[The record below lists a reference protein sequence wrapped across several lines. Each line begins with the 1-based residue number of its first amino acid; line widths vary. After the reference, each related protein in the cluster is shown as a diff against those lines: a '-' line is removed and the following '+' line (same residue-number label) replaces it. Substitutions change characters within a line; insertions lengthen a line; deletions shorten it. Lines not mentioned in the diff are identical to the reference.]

1 MMHLLIL
8 CKCVSVKFL
17 SSLEGNGAQIS
28 VWAASDPLI
37 YQEKWTNTCSC
48 SVPHWS
54 FDWCQFAINP
64 CTCESR
70 LAVVIMVMVSQNKN
84 GSLVVI
90 VQVENTTVFGPW
102 QVLTKL
108 FNDRKSHDS
117 QGHQRNVSIS
127 CLQQAK
133 IKIFHD
139 NSASLLSKDKEN
151 GFMAGIYDQVLT
163 YHKKLPILLSFS
175 PFFLKSNFSLR
186 TQIDLGTKR
195 LFSMFFVS
203 IEWLFSYSIWGHY
216 CMRWFNHGYWK
227 AKKW

>member
-1 MMHLLIL
+1 
-8 CKCVSVKFL
+8 
-17 SSLEGNGAQIS
+17 
-28 VWAASDPLI
+28 
-37 YQEKWTNTCSC
+37 
-48 SVPHWS
+48 
-54 FDWCQFAINP
+54 
-64 CTCESR
+64 
-70 LAVVIMVMVSQNKN
+70 MVMVSKNKN

-90 VQVENTTVFGPW
+90 VQVENTTSVFGPW

-139 NSASLLSKDKEN
+139 NSSTPQQRQRKWFYGRNLRP
-151 GFMAGIYDQVLT
+151 GLT
-163 YHKKLPILLSFS
+163 CHKKLPILLSFS
-175 PFFLKSNFSLR
+175 PFFQKSNFSLR

-203 IEWLFSYSIWGHY
+203 IEWLFSYSI
-216 CMRWFNHGYWK
+216 
-227 AKKW
+227 